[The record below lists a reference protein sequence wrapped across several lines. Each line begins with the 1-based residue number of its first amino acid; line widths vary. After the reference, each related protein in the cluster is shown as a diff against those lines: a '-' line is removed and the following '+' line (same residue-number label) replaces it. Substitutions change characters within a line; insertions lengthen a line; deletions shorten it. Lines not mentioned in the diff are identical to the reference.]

1 MNKNKRLLKKLNAIK
16 GITAKPRYQRAD
28 DAPESIAIDD
38 AAVSRPVM
46 DYLHDV
52 PSALKPIM
60 GKTLSQLLHERRPGE
75 LPTLPTSYPVRH
87 MHELYDTVVS
97 RFTVEDVRF
106 LIAQQ
111 TALEE
116 MVPLAMCILEEDIL
130 ASGDFYDG
138 DLLQALLRLPD
149 DYWMS
154 RPAIASMLVKM
165 LKAENNYIAE
175 GIDDKDL
182 QENINRFMERYQ

>member
-1 MNKNKRLLKKLNAIK
+1 MR
-16 GITAKPRYQRAD
+16 
-28 DAPESIAIDD
+28 
-38 AAVSRPVM
+38 
-46 DYLHDV
+46 
-52 PSALKPIM
+52 
-60 GKTLSQLLHERRPGE
+60 
-75 LPTLPTSYPVRH
+75 
-87 MHELYDTVVS
+87 ELYNTLVS

-138 DLLQALLRLPD
+138 DLLQALLRLPGE
-149 DYWMS
+149 YWMS
-154 RPAIASMLVKM
+154 RPAIAAMLVKM
-165 LKAENNYIAE
+165 LEAENNYIAE

-182 QENINRFMERYQ
+182 QENINRFIEHYQ